1 MKKQPWGQDLKKIGS
16 WPLGWLAEV
25 EFPDQRKAQKEKGR
39 KWPRIEVGGDTM
51 RVGKTTAA
59 VVLNEQ
65 FKRRGL
71 SVNLSDEDWQS
82 NPYLF
87 ESYRDS
93 SKTIFESQK
102 WFAQRK
108 YEQLG
113 RENNSI
119 MIQCVHPEMDFCYA
133 LTNAIMGK
141 MNQRHFKAYMRV
153 YLSLGWDKIA
163 APDLLVYVTASDD
176 ILVNRAQRS
185 ARDFEV
191 IDPEYLLVMK
201 FLNQTW
207 LSGAKKRMEVLVIDT
222 DNFNFAL
229 NQKSRKELSDQV
241 IKKLKQRGWRLK

>member
-1 MKKQPWGQDLKKIGS
+1 MKKQPWWQDLKKIGS

-163 APDLLVYVTASDD
+163 APDLLV
-176 ILVNRAQRS
+176 
-185 ARDFEV
+185 
-191 IDPEYLLVMK
+191 MK